1 MEILLKT
8 ASPADAQT
16 LLDQLDEPGAQ
27 LSPDQSAVTLPVE
40 ESTAYSRFLHLAKLP
55 TVSKAAV
62 SLPSQFKLGSKLF
75 ESPWTHVTIT
85 QAERDQHLRRDIW
98 DMMVEYAKEQLPDG
112 KVVYSFPNDSVKIA
126 DLALYVAHSC
136 HPDSLIAP
144 SLRPSPEEQAAINR
158 QPIALDYYGFQNDT
172 ETIDYMVELTYDT
185 YFSLRDYQYL
195 DRLAR
200 GSTFAYDVPLCT
212 DDARV
217 KHGLTPSLE
226 QSVATHRARFPD
238 RTYKNVRIIA
248 RDQEGAQECCS
259 IVKSLGFQLAFYDDH
274 LDRICDL

>member
-40 ESTAYSRFLHLAKLP
+40 EESTVYARFLHLARLP
-55 TVSKAAV
+55 IVSKAAV
-62 SLPSQFKLGSKLF
+62 SLPSQFLLGSALF

-98 DMMVEYAKEQLPDG
+98 DMMVEYAKEQLPHG

-126 DLALYVAHSC
+126 DLAFYVAHSC

-172 ETIDYMVELTYDT
+172 ETIDYMAELTYDT

-200 GSTFAYDVPLCT
+200 ARPSPTTSRSAPMMPASSTDSHPAWSSPSPHTAPGSPTAPT
-212 DDARV
+212 RTSASS
-217 KHGLTPSLE
+217 P
-226 QSVATHRARFPD
+226 ATRKAP
-238 RTYKNVRIIA
+238 
-248 RDQEGAQECCS
+248 
-259 IVKSLGFQLAFYDDH
+259 KSAAAS
-274 LDRICDL
+274 